1 MAMVQECERGSV
13 TSVPVCQIRLG
24 RSPRHGNSF
33 KQIAALA
40 ELAGEWEPIV
50 VHRSSMMV
58 VDGHHRL
65 AAARR
70 LGHEEIRVIFFE
82 GTDAEARVEAVRLN
96 VRHGVPL
103 SLAERL
109 AAARQ
114 LLGLFPTWSDR
125 QLGEVCALS
134 PRTVSRIR
142 TDLVTPMNEVAE
154 RGIVRV
160 EKRLGKD
167 GRQYPRAAA
176 ALRTEIKRVLQEDEG
191 ASLRSVAARTG
202 ASPETVRAVRRSLA
216 AAAEETEE
224 RPLPAP
230 VMVST
235 PPTREGHCARWLEDS
250 ACSSTPE
257 GRTFAQWFEDHR
269 VDDESLYAM
278 ADAVPLSRIYEIIDD
293 AQRRVTFWSSFA
305 DALQCRV
312 SKRSATGS

>member
-1 MAMVQECERGSV
+1 MATVQERERGGV
-13 TSVPVCQIRLG
+13 VSVPVCHIRLG
-24 RSPRHGNSF
+24 PSPRHGNSF

-70 LGHEEIRVIFFE
+70 LGHDEIRVLFFD

-103 SLAERL
+103 SLAERA

-114 LLGLFPTWSDR
+114 VLGFFPTWSDR

-142 TDLVTPMNEVAE
+142 AELASPLNELAE
-154 RGIVRV
+154 QSPVRV

-176 ALRTEIKRVLQEDEG
+176 TLRNEIKRVLQEDEG

-216 AAAEETEE
+216 AAVEDTEE
-224 RPLPAP
+224 KPLPAP
-230 VMVST
+230 VMVPSL
-235 PPTREGHCARWLEDS
+235 PRRADHSARWLEDS

-257 GRTFAQWFEDHR
+257 GRTFAQWLEDHR
-269 VDDESLYAM
+269 VDDGSLYAM
-278 ADAVPLSRIYEIIDD
+278 ADAVPLSRIYEVIDE
-293 AQRRVTFWSSFA
+293 AHRRATFWSAFA
-305 DALQCRV
+305 AALQCRV
-312 SKRSATGS
+312 SNRSATGS